1 MPDSAREVIVLRAWA
16 RGDLSPDEAFAR
28 LYEAYASLVRSWLA
42 VRAGDAADDL
52 FQDVWT
58 IFYRRC
64 REWEH
69 RADLDDEEARPVLS
83 FLFRTC
89 HLTLR
94 AHRRLL
100 EHRAA
105 QPLDTVEDPLVDGQ
119 SRALEAV
126 QLGECLT
133 AARAHCSDDETA
145 VLTAKLAGVPAR
157 EIARTLRLTEAAVD
171 HRFRRAVARIRE
183 ALAPGGKDAHV

>member
-1 MPDSAREVIVLRAWA
+1 LAKPERLPDLVREVIVLRAWA
-16 RGDLSPDEAFAR
+16 RGELSSDQAFAR
-28 LYEAYASLVRSWLA
+28 LYEAYAPLVRTWLA
-42 VRAGDAADDL
+42 VRARDAADDL

-64 REWEH
+64 REWQG
-69 RADLDDEEARPVLS
+69 DQGEAQRSKINGPGD
-83 FLFRTC
+83 R
-89 HLTLR
+89 
-94 AHRRLL
+94 
-100 EHRAA
+100 
-105 QPLDTVEDPLVDGQ
+105 PLDAVEDPLVDGQ

-133 AARAHCSDDETA
+133 AALAHCSDDETA

-157 EIARTLRLTEAAVD
+157 EIARTLQLPEAAVD

>member
-1 MPDSAREVIVLRAWA
+1 MTVLRAWA
-16 RGDLSPDEAFAR
+16 RGELSPEAAFAR
-28 LYEAYASLVRSWLA
+28 LYDAYAPLVRTWLA
-42 VRAGDAADDL
+42 VRARGEADDL

-64 REWEH
+64 LDWEH
-69 RADLDDEEARPVLS
+69 RPDLDDEQARPVLS

-100 EHRAA
+100 ERRAA
-105 QPLDTVEDPLVDGQ
+105 QPLDTIADPAVDGG

-133 AARAHCSDDETA
+133 AARLRCSDEECA

-157 EIARTLRLTEAAVD
+157 EIARTLRLTEATVD
-171 HRFRRAVARIRE
+171 HRFRNAVARIRE
-183 ALAPGGKDAHV
+183 ALAPSGKDAHV

>member
-1 MPDSAREVIVLRAWA
+1 VREAVTETAILRDWSSGSVA
-16 RGDLSPDEAFAR
+16 PDEAFTR
-28 LYEAYASLVRSWLA
+28 LYDLYAPVVRTWLA
-42 VRAGDAADDL
+42 VRAGSFADDL

-58 IFYRRC
+58 IFYRRT

-69 RADLDDEEARPVLS
+69 RTEMTGDEARPVLS

-100 EHRAA
+100 MRRGDA
-105 QPLDTVEDPLVDGQ
+105 PLESVREPALDGQ
-119 SRALEAV
+119 LRAIEAV

-133 AARAHCSDDETA
+133 AASHHCSDEDCA
-145 VLTAKLAGVPAR
+145 VLTAKLAGVPGR
-157 EIARTLRLTEAAVD
+157 EIARTLGLTESAVD
-171 HRFRRAVARIRE
+171 HRFRRVVERIRE
-183 ALAPGGKDAHV
+183 ALAPQGGAHV